1 MIHTQ
6 ATSNKEGNMESLDE
20 MVTVNGVRYRPED
33 APKTIQRE
41 TVNTDPEHDELEDS
55 EASVTDEG
63 EDEELEKKVASR
75 VANKA
80 RTSTRSK

>member
-55 EASVTDEG
+55 VTD

>member
-1 MIHTQ
+1 MIHPQ

-41 TVNTDPEHDELEDS
+41 TVNTDPELEDS
-55 EASVTDEG
+55 EASVTD

>member
-41 TVNTDPEHDELEDS
+41 TVNTDPEHDELE
-55 EASVTDEG
+55 ASVTD

>member
-1 MIHTQ
+1 
-6 ATSNKEGNMESLDE
+6 MESLDE

-41 TVNTDPEHDELEDS
+41 TVNTDPELEDS
-55 EASVTDEG
+55 EASVTD

>member
-1 MIHTQ
+1 
-6 ATSNKEGNMESLDE
+6 MESLDE

-55 EASVTDEG
+55 VTD

>member
-1 MIHTQ
+1 
-6 ATSNKEGNMESLDE
+6 MESLDE

-55 EASVTDEG
+55 EASVTDD
-63 EDEELEKKVASR
+63 DEEIEKKVASR

>member
-41 TVNTDPEHDELEDS
+41 TVNTDPELEDS
-55 EASVTDEG
+55 EASVTD

>member
-1 MIHTQ
+1 
-6 ATSNKEGNMESLDE
+6 MESLDE

-41 TVNTDPEHDELEDS
+41 TVNTDPEHDELE
-55 EASVTDEG
+55 ASVTDDDEG